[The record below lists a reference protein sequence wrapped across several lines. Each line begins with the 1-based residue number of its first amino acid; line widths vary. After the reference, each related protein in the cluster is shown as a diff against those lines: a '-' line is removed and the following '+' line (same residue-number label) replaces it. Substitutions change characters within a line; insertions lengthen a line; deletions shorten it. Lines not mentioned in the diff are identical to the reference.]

1 MFNDLG
7 VLISPVRKDGLP
19 DYSVAIEFA
28 EAAQIILKFNGNRFK
43 NNNVFNK
50 QVVDDFIAKVR
61 HIIHTATNFSISKE
75 REVFR
80 IFTVACHLF
89 LAP

>member
-28 EAAQIILKFNGNRFK
+28 EAAQIILKFSGNRFK

-61 HIIHTATNFSISKE
+61 HILHTATNSFTNFGISKE

-80 IFTVACHLF
+80 IFTVACF
-89 LAP
+89 